1 MRERFRSDKGASIF
15 MLAMSL
21 FLLIGASAIA
31 VDIAAIWLDRST
43 DQKVTDAA
51 AAVGVLVAVETG
63 GQDACESALNY
74 VAVNTP
80 DLNTVDTTDCVQ
92 FDNICDPDNPLEIE
106 WPFSAGRYQITVVHP
121 VSDTHELMTSGIVGG
136 TAQPLVDDGKP
147 CQRLAVKMT
156 STRNSLFAQVL
167 GFSSGRTSVHTV
179 AKRIIGDNKPPLN
192 LIVLDRTGCN
202 TISVNGGGQI
212 IADPVVHPD
221 GYLVGG
227 LIIADSDG
235 SECSGTNGVINVS
248 GAGSVIRADGPPGCG
263 GNPFTFKTYPAEE
276 GCGTIK
282 VLAPNDPGPCTP
294 PACSISGGGNAP
306 NPAPSPLGS
315 RYTRAPADHRYNC
328 YGNYATPPPETLWAA
343 EELTT
348 ANQQNIDECDEWDP
362 SAEGGR
368 GNDYIYNLIEDVG
381 DVPPPA
387 FGDYFQRWKADLGNG
402 CTIGTGEVINVGSV
416 VVDCSSLIING
427 DVTISGN
434 AIFNG
439 SVKVNGSLE
448 INPPADNPWIF
459 FRGGALDKA
468 GTGTLKFNNAMVYM
482 AQGSSLK
489 LSGSGSGG
497 ALIWTAPDAGNFQDL
512 ALWSDS
518 EATHAWS
525 GQSSLTLRGIFFM
538 PRGTAAY
545 SGGGSQEQ
553 TDAQW
558 LAWNLTVGGGGILH
572 IAPGDGALPALSDR
586 AELIR

>member
-1 MRERFRSDKGASIF
+1 MRERFRSDKGVSIF

-80 DLNTVDTTDCVQ
+80 DLDSVDATDCVQ
-92 FDNICDPDNPLEIE
+92 FDTICDPNNPLETE

-121 VSDTHELMTSGIVGG
+121 VSDTHDLMTSGIIGG

-147 CQRLAVKMT
+147 CQRLAVEMT
-156 STRNSLFAQVL
+156 STRNSLFASVL

-179 AKRIIGDNKPPLN
+179 AKRIVGDDKPPLN

-212 IADPVVHPD
+212 IADPVLHPD

-235 SECSGTNGVINVS
+235 SECSGTGGVINVS
-248 GAGSVIRADGPPGCG
+248 GLGSRIRADGPAGCG
-263 GNPFTFKTYPAEE
+263 GSPFTFKGLPAEE

-328 YGNYATPPPETLWAA
+328 YGDYRFPPADTLWAA
-343 EELTT
+343 EALNPG
-348 ANQQNIDECDEWDP
+348 NQQDIDECEDTATLDP
-362 SAEGGR
+362 
-368 GNDYIYNLIEDVG
+368 YIYNLIQEVG
-381 DVPPPA
+381 PKTDDAPDSTYKTWSDEYSCNV
-387 FGDYFQRWKADLGNG
+387 DGNI
-402 CTIGTGEVINVGSV
+402 TIDDANVF
-416 VVDCSSLIING
+416 VDCSTLKITSGKSVTINNGNVVFQGGVTVQGSLI
-427 DVTISGN
+427 
-434 AIFNG
+434 
-439 SVKVNGSLE
+439 
-448 INPPADNPWIF
+448 INPPADKPWIF
-459 FRGGALDKA
+459 FRGGQLTKA
-468 GTGTLKFNNAMVYM
+468 GTGTLEFNDAMVYM

-489 LSGSGSGG
+489 LSGSSSGG
-497 ALIWTAPDAGNFQDL
+497 ALIWTAPTTGDFANL

-518 EATHAWS
+518 VDTHAWS
-525 GQSSLTLRGIFFM
+525 GQSALTLRGVFFM
-538 PRGTAAY
+538 PRGIAAY

-558 LAWNLTVGGGGILH
+558 LAWNLTVGGGGVLH
-572 IAPGDGALPALSDR
+572 IAPGDGALPAVSDR

>member
-1 MRERFRSDKGASIF
+1 MRESFRSDRGASIF
-15 MLAMSL
+15 MLAISL

-92 FDNICDPDNPLEIE
+92 FDKICNPDNPLETE
-106 WPFSAGRYQITVVHP
+106 WDFPAGRYEITVVHP
-121 VSDTHELMTSGIVGG
+121 VTDTHDLMTSGIVGG

-179 AKRIIGDNKPPLN
+179 AKRIVGDDEPPLN

-212 IADPVVHPD
+212 VADPVVHPD

-248 GAGSVIRADGPPGCG
+248 GLGSVIRADGPAGCG
-263 GNPFTFKTYPAEE
+263 GNPFTFKGFPAEE
-276 GCGTIK
+276 GCGTIR

-294 PACSISGGGNAP
+294 PACSNSGGGNAP
-306 NPAPSPLGS
+306 NPTPSPLGS

-328 YGNYATPPPETLWAA
+328 YSNYTTPPLDTLWAA

-348 ANQQNIDECDEWDP
+348 ANQQNIDECEETATRDP
-362 SAEGGR
+362 
-368 GNDYIYNLIEDVG
+368 YIYDLIEFVG
-381 DVPPPA
+381 PRTDGKP
-387 FGDYFQRWKADLGNG
+387 DSTYEYWKAERNEKCNVDSNITINNQNLVIDCNLQITSGKSVTINNGN
-402 CTIGTGEVINVGSV
+402 V
-416 VVDCSSLIING
+416 VFDQ
-427 DVTISGN
+427 DVTVQG
-434 AIFNG
+434 AL
-439 SVKVNGSLE
+439 KV
-448 INPPADNPWIF
+448 NPPADKPWTF
-459 FRGGALDKA
+459 FRGGKLTKA
-468 GTGTLKFNNAMVYM
+468 GTGTLEFNNAMVYM

-497 ALIWTAPDAGNFQDL
+497 ALIWTAPTAGDFADL

-518 EATHAWS
+518 VETHAWS
-525 GQSSLTLRGIFFM
+525 GQSALTLRGIFFM
-538 PRGTAAY
+538 PRGIAAY

-558 LAWNLTVGGGGILH
+558 LAWNLTVGGGGVLH